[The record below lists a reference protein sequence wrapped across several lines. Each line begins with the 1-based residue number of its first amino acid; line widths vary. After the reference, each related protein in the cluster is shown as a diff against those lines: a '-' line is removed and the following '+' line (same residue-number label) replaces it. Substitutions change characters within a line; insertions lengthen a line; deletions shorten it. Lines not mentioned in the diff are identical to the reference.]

1 VVSAVRHASS
11 SASRE
16 LALPTVKHSF
26 IAAAL
31 AIFILSVAQ
40 ASATGRGDKPA
51 SAQPSAKVPDSVS
64 ERLFAS
70 KTVFISALPLSKSSR
85 YSQDD
90 ATRDFAAG
98 QVAKT
103 VLSWRIY
110 GLAPNA
116 TSADLIFEVFAKEP
130 DIHLVVRDPKSS
142 AEIWTFSRSGRKA
155 RLSQNAHANFNRAVY
170 ELLDDVRRVAGPPAA
185 SDKTLSSIGAVP
197 RVFLS
202 STGNAY
208 EMGRFTFD
216 WPALPYNMLYAAL
229 QNTGRFQLVMAPAQ
243 AELIFEIH
251 YADPERNIYIGTSD
265 GSATPEYEDYDSP
278 QIKLVVWNSATRAV
292 LLVTT
297 EYVGNNSFEQ
307 AIASLVDK
315 VEAAL
320 GQPAATVTE
329 AAKLKS
335 KAKPKAR
342 MVKDAPLPA
351 QLGSAKRVFVVPPPG
366 VEIYDQLCA
375 AIKRWGRYEL
385 VANAGNT
392 DLVIEI
398 QHDIVDRFVIVDPQ
412 TQVPLWELR
421 VSLYHVRPQV
431 AGPSYRDFLARAA
444 RNGNSVAAIVY
455 GLSRLVPKRQAAPAA
470 PINIPEKNA
479 KTLAEAFQQLD
490 ARIARLTTPDP
501 EKKDATQERTKQPA
515 RLD

>member
-16 LALPTVKHSF
+16 LVLPTVKHSF
-26 IAAAL
+26 IAAAF
-31 AIFILSVAQ
+31 AIAILSVAQ

-51 SAQPSAKVPDSVS
+51 SAQPSARVPDRVS
-64 ERLFAS
+64 GRLFAA

-130 DIHLVVRDPKSS
+130 DIRLVVRDPKSS
-142 AEIWTFSRSGRKA
+142 AEIWTFSRSGKKA

-185 SDKTLSSIGAVP
+185 SDKTPSSIGAVP

-297 EYVGNNSFEQ
+297 EYVGNDSFEQ

-329 AAKLKS
+329 AAKPKS

-351 QLGSAKRVFVVPPPG
+351 QLGSAKRVLVVPPPG

-412 TQVPLWELR
+412 TQVPLWELS
-421 VSLYHVRPQV
+421 VSLYHVRAQV
-431 AGPSYRDFLARAA
+431 AGPSYSDFLARAA

-455 GLSRLVPKRQAAPAA
+455 GLSRLVPKRQAAPTA
-470 PINIPEKNA
+470 PINMPEKNA

-490 ARIARLTTPDP
+490 ARIAGLTTPDP